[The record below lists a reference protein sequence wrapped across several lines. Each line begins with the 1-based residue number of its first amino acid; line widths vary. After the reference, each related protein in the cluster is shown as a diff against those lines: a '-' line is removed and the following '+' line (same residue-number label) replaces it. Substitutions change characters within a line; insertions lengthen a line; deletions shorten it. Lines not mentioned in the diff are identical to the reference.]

1 LARDWLRPCAQRAG
15 VIVAAGEHYPPVG
28 SGTV

>member
-1 LARDWLRPCAQRAG
+1 LASPLCPACG

-28 SGTV
+28 SGMV